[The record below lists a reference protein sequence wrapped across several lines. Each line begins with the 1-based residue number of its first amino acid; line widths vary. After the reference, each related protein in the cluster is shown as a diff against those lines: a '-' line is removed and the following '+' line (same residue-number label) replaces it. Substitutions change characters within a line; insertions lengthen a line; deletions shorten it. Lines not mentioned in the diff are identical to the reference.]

1 MTNHTSATL
10 SETVDARN
18 SLNRA
23 AMATEAELLRILT
36 PWLGRKVRKTSGHGG
51 WVAKLQ
57 PEIAAALAQLA
68 TGTDRRAGA
77 GSVTAWIDC
86 PVRWIVLHIKGCREL
101 STGGVQYLQQDL
113 AIGATD
119 ADGVLVQL
127 FDLTTL
133 RTDYTAAEIN
143 AARQQIAELK
153 AQARDL
159 QHQIREFD

>member
-23 AMATEAELLRILT
+23 AMATEAELIRILT

-57 PEIAAALAQLA
+57 PEINAALAQLA
-68 TGTDRRAGA
+68 TGTDCRAGA
-77 GSVTAWIDC
+77 GHVTAWIDC
-86 PVRWIVLHIKGCREL
+86 PVRWLALHVKGCREF
-101 STGGVQYLQQDL
+101 SGGGIQYLQQDL

-119 ADGVLVQL
+119 VDGVLVEL
-127 FDLTTL
+127 FAPTTL
-133 RTDYTAAEIN
+133 RTDYTAAEIS
-143 AARQQIAELK
+143 AARQQIAEFK
-153 AQARDL
+153 AQTREL